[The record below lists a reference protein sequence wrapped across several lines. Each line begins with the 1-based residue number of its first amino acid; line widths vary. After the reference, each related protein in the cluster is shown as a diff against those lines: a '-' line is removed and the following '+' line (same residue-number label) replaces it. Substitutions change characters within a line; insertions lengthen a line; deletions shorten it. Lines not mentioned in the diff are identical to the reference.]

1 MLISIT
7 YLKIENLGTNG
18 CHNLLTEF
26 LCDAL
31 GNKAYLLFYLYDP
44 FPYYSTFMTHFH
56 CVKFFS
62 WVSFGEGDKSSYCP
76 QKKKKKRERTEKQKL
91 VMSRCWD
98 LRFPMIGPQARKQS
112 SALQLSGV
120 GPQNKTNQ
128 TKQEASRHNEPTTT
142 THVHNFLLH
151 LLLYHYHY

>member
-26 LCDAL
+26 LCDVL
-31 GNKAYLLFYLYDP
+31 GIKVSVLFYLYDP
-44 FPYYSTFMTHFH
+44 FPLCKIF
-56 CVKFFS
+56 KL
-62 WVSFGEGDKSSYCP
+62 SFIWRGRQKLLLP
-76 QKKKKKRERTEKQKL
+76 QKKKKERERTEKQKL

-112 SALQLSGV
+112 SAMQLSGV